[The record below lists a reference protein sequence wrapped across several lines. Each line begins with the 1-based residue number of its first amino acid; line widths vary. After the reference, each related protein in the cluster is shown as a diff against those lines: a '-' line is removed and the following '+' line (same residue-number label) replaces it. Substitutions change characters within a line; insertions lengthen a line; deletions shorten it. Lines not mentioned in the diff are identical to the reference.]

1 MIGVRLTIRQ
11 DHFALKPIDG
21 QRDDRAALAELIAR
35 TGQAAD

>member
-1 MIGVRLTIRQ
+1 MIGIGLAIRQ
-11 DHFALKPIDG
+11 DHVTLKPIDG